1 MVLGRRRFTWRSDVR
16 GLASVAALGLLTLLA
31 ASLVMAVLLLAV
43 RLLDGA
49 GT

>member
-16 GLASVAALGLLTLLA
+16 GLTSVAGLALATLLA
-31 ASLVMAVLLLAV
+31 ASLAMGAILILS

>member
-16 GLASVAALGLLTLLA
+16 GVATVAGLGLLTLLA
-31 ASLVMAVLLLAV
+31 AALVMGAILLLFGP
-43 RLLDGA
+43 LDRT